1 MHMKKVKEVLIT
13 DKSEVRA
20 DKKGIAKK
28 RLKLAKT
35 FFVLGMFAVNVS
47 MMVMPVMASQASTD
61 GASIVKNSISV
72 LFNIIA
78 AFVSA
83 YGGIQ
88 ILWGVFEW
96 GNATNTQDGMM
107 QAMSV
112 RRIGGGLMQTIAPQ
126 IVTALIG

>member
-1 MHMKKVKEVLIT
+1 MQMKKVKEVLIT